1 MRCGCKRAR
10 SPLHGRTISVHAC
23 GRQVELF
30 DDMTA
35 SVAVE
40 LPIGF
45 VYLDDGKARFYNE
58 PLMAYLS
65 DKLMKGAV
73 VALDDPWQEEGF
85 PFGTRGHYGQ
95 AVFAHELVSTGAFS
109 PIFTPRGPPKGIGQ
123 VHGKPS
129 SELMGQFEQLATA
142 SELYRSFQPSNT
154 IALRNTRSSDRA
166 AKYSMLRL
174 TLQDSAGAVHGMT
187 WVSLNDTFGAPAANR
202 RHSLSKSS
210 TDT

>member
-45 VYLDDGKARFYNE
+45 VYLDDGKARWHAAPVDACDAYDALSEMHPPFAGRFYNE

-95 AVFAHELVSTGAFS
+95 APMMIE
-109 PIFTPRGPPKGIGQ
+109 
-123 VHGKPS
+123 
-129 SELMGQFEQLATA
+129 EYQLLA
-142 SELYRSFQPSNT
+142 S
-154 IALRNTRSSDRA
+154 A
-166 AKYSMLRL
+166 
-174 TLQDSAGAVHGMT
+174 
-187 WVSLNDTFGAPAANR
+187 
-202 RHSLSKSS
+202 
-210 TDT
+210 